1 MISIRSTTARH
12 AAALLLAAAAT
23 AACGQGEATQSSLE
37 LETSTA
43 ERRDIESTVE
53 ATGTVEPLRVVEV
66 KSQAGGEILNM
77 PVELG
82 DRVEQGELLIEIDP
96 RDEQNQL
103 EQASADLE
111 QAEARL
117 EVAKEQL
124 NRAQVL
130 RDSGVVT
137 ATELESARLE
147 YANARSSYV
156 KAQTSVELAREQR
169 ADATVSA
176 PITGTIIS
184 RQVEQGQII
193 TSTNNV
199 SGGTTLLEM
208 ADLAEVRVRTLVDES
223 DIGRVRPG
231 LPVGITV
238 EAYPDTTFQGEVHRI
253 EPQSVEEQNVTMFP
267 VLIRIP
273 NEEGNL
279 RPGMNADVEIV
290 LGQRDDVL
298 ALPNSGIKMPSEARE
313 LVNALGMDESLLEQ
327 QPPGEG
333 GAADGASSGGQAS
346 ADGESDGLPSASE
359 FRSMSME
366 ERKELMASLSQEER
380 QRLMERIKGG
390 GEADAG
396 GSGQPRTAFVFVR
409 DANGQL
415 TLRPVRVGLSSFEY
429 TEILSGLSEGDTV
442 VEVPLALIQQQEM
455 LERFRSRSGVPGM
468 GGN

>member
-1 MISIRSTTARH
+1 MTSTRSTTARH
-12 AAALLLAAAAT
+12 AAVLLLAAAAA
-23 AACGQGEATQSSLE
+23 AACDQGEANQSTLE
-37 LETSTA
+37 LETSA
-43 ERRDIESTVE
+43 VERRDIESTVE

-82 DRVEQGELLIEIDP
+82 DRVERGELLIEIDP

-111 QAEARL
+111 QADARL

-137 ATELESARLE
+137 ANELESARLE

-156 KAQTSVELAREQR
+156 KAQTSVELAKEQR
-169 ADATVSA
+169 ADATVRA

-184 RQVEQGQII
+184 RQVEEGQII

-223 DIGRVRPG
+223 DIGRVEPG

-273 NEEGNL
+273 NDDGDL

-298 ALPNSGIKMPSEARE
+298 ALPNSGIKMPSEARQ
-313 LVNALGMDESLLEQ
+313 LVNALGMDESLLDQ
-327 QPPGEG
+327 KPPGSG
-333 GAADGASSGGQAS
+333 GAAEGAESGGQAS
-346 ADGESDGLPSASE
+346 ADGEDGLPSASE
-359 FRSMSME
+359 FRGMSTE

-380 QRLMERIKGG
+380 QRLMERLEGG
-390 GEADAG
+390 GRSGAG
-396 GSGQPRTAFVFVR
+396 SPGQTRTAFVFVR
-409 DANGQL
+409 DDRGRL

-429 TEILSGLSEGDTV
+429 TEIQSGLSEGDTV
-442 VEVPLALIQQQEM
+442 VEVPLALIQQREM

-468 GGN
+468 GGS

>member
-1 MISIRSTTARH
+1 MTSIRSTTARH
-12 AAALLLAAAAT
+12 AAVLLLTAAAA
-23 AACGQGEATQSSLE
+23 AACDQGEATQSSLE
-37 LETSTA
+37 LETSA
-43 ERRDIESTVE
+43 VERRDIESTVE

-66 KSQAGGEILNM
+66 KSQAGGEILSM

-82 DRVEQGELLIEIDP
+82 DRVERGDLLIEIDP

-298 ALPNSGIKMPSEARE
+298 ALPNSGIKMPSEARQ
-313 LVNALGMDESLLEQ
+313 LVNALGMDESLLDQE
-327 QPPGEG
+327 PPGNA
-333 GAADGASSGGQAS
+333 GAADGANSDGRAS
-346 ADGESDGLPSASE
+346 ADGGGDGLPSASE
-359 FRSMSME
+359 FRGMSME

-380 QRLMERIKGG
+380 QRLMERLKGG
-390 GEADAG
+390 GQSDAG
-396 GSGQPRTAFVFVR
+396 SSGQPRTAFVFVR
-409 DANGQL
+409 DAQGRL

-429 TEILSGLSEGDTV
+429 TEIQSGLSEGDTV
-442 VEVPLALIQQQEM
+442 VEVPLALIQQREM

-468 GGN
+468 GGS